1 MSFYNSVNNRNVV
14 IISTFQIMFHFI
26 QCIKLSTKRDY
37 YCVPLSPPPPLS
49 LFSNHTSLIYF
60 IGWLY
65 VSSRATPF
73 CNIFLTFYSSSS
85 NKYISCLIVLTTLWL
100 IAGTELLVFTI
111 QCILLDPTEFLI
123 LLLLDI
129 YMSVLAC
136 SMQMYQQNQQSELSN
151 VHVQKKNQKNQ

>member
-26 QCIKLSTKRDY
+26 QCITPQCHCKKN
-37 YCVPLSPPPPLS
+37 PLNQARLLLHPSITPLPPLS

-65 VSSRATPF
+65 ISYRATPF

-100 IAGTELLVFTI
+100 IAGTELLALQFNAFYWI
-111 QCILLDPTEFLI
+111 QPSSLF
-123 LLLLDI
+123 
-129 YMSVLAC
+129 YS
-136 SMQMYQQNQQSELSN
+136 Y
-151 VHVQKKNQKNQ
+151 